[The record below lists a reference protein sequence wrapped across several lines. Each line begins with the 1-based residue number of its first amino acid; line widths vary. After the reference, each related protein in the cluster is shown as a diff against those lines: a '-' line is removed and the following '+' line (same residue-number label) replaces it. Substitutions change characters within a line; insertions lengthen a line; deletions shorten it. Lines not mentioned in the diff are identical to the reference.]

1 MSKRK
6 RSFASAVK
14 KRDKQCLVCGSK
26 SGLCAHHIVPRV
38 VGGLDIPEN
47 GATYCKDHHKLEHA
61 PSGSAPLS
69 MLMRIR
75 RGTLPFAALFSTA
88 SWLADSGSIEA
99 GYPITSGSCF

>member
-1 MSKRK
+1 MNWKPTMKRK

-47 GATYCKDHHKLEHA
+47 GATYCRDHHKLEHS
-61 PSGSAPLS
+61 PSGSAIPGLEN
-69 MLMRIR
+69 IEKR
-75 RGTLPFAALFSTA
+75 RFRVFPT
-88 SWLADSGSIEA
+88 
-99 GYPITSGSCF
+99 